1 MPLAQQLGTARQRIE
16 EDECRTFRLE
26 SVRHA
31 KEGHLGPRGVQGGLA
46 MASNLL
52 SFEEEEDDDD
62 EEEEGEGDGD
72 GIDCTDDMY
81 DSETYDEQSESEN
94 SESDE

>member
-31 KEGHLGPRGVQGGLA
+31 KEGHLGPGGVQGGLA

-62 EEEEGEGDGD
+62 EEEEGEGDG
-72 GIDCTDDMY
+72 TDDMY